1 MTTLVWFRSD
11 LRIADNPALTAAAR
25 DGAVIPVFIHSPGEE
40 APWAPGGASRWWLH
54 HSLERLARDLRD
66 VGSRLILRVAEDSQG
81 ELAALAR
88 ECGAQRVVWNRRY
101 EPALI
106 ARDQEIKTALRA
118 SGIAADSFNAAL
130 LHEPWEVANKSGD
143 PYQVFTPYWRHCLSQ
158 GEPDVPLDAPAA
170 LPGPAVWPRSLEL
183 ERLALLPRIDWAGG
197 MRAAWTPGARGA
209 IEGLERFLE
218 AAFAAY
224 QDRRNRPDLPG
235 TSRLSPHLHF
245 GEIGP
250 RQIWHAARHFAGTHG
265 LDASWPHS
273 QFLAEIGWREFAHH
287 LIYHFPHT
295 PVEPLRA
302 SFAQFPWRDD
312 AAGLAAWQRGRT
324 GYPIVDAGM
333 RELWQTGWMH
343 NRVRMIAASFL
354 VKDLLQPWNA
364 GAAWFWDTL
373 VDADLAANTLGWQWV
388 TGCGADAAPYF
399 RIFNPSGQGA
409 KFDPEGLYVRRYVPE
424 LARLPDQWIHEPWRA
439 PAGILHEGGV
449 RLGVDYPFPIVDHGV
464 ARLRALEALSLT
476 KSAR

>member
-118 SGIAADSFNAAL
+118 CGIAADSFNAAL

-158 GEPDVPLDAPAA
+158 GEPDVPLDAPVA

-183 ERLALLPRIDWAGG
+183 ERLALLPRIDWADG

-439 PAGILHEGGV
+439 PPGILHEAGV